1 MGVEKEEE
9 GLEKSEKEEE
19 NQENMMSRTPRER
32 TSRSVGWSSV
42 SVTDVKA
49 CGYLGM
55 KRTEKKPE
63 SCAEFQ
69 YSDVVGSQ
77 TAEQVRSRT
86 PETWR

>member
-19 NQENMMSRTPRER
+19 NQENMMSRTPREG
-32 TSRSVGWSSV
+32 TSRSVSWSSV
-42 SVTDVKA
+42 SVTDVKG

-63 SCAEFQ
+63 SVALRFNIVMWLEARLQ
-69 YSDVVGSQ
+69 N
-77 TAEQVRSRT
+77 R
-86 PETWR
+86 